1 MWEAPQVPNPK
12 RMGKNSSCSAHKV
25 SRSIN
30 TMIARKHLLL
40 ILFLFVAPAE
50 NWATARAQVVPPPLR
65 IHIPFEAGWDGMVET
80 LEKNEFELL
89 RQDRGQ
95 GFILSSFREYSSGL
109 LTESHIS
116 KIGEKPKLI
125 DGDWVRV
132 RYRYEILVELIA
144 DRETV
149 VTVYAN
155 IEALKREYL
164 GKETWIEIQTIGKLE
179 ETLLTQFGQ
188 HLFGGTFSLQKP
200 KKGFWERDPTYAP
213 HPYERIPRIVG
224 PERSP

>member
-1 MWEAPQVPNPK
+1 MVA
-12 RMGKNSSCSAHKV
+12 
-25 SRSIN
+25 
-30 TMIARKHLLL
+30 
-40 ILFLFVAPAE
+40 ILGE
-50 NWATARAQVVPPPLR
+50 
-65 IHIPFEAGWDGMVET
+65 
-80 LEKNEFELL
+80 NEFELL

-109 LTESHIS
+109 LTDSHIR
-116 KIGEKPKLI
+116 KIGEEPKLI
-125 DGDWVRV
+125 DGDWVSV
-132 RYRYEILVELIA
+132 RYQYEIRVELIA

-149 VTVYAN
+149 VTVDAN
-155 IEALKREYL
+155 IQALQREYL

-188 HLFGGTFSLQKP
+188 HLFGETFNLQEP